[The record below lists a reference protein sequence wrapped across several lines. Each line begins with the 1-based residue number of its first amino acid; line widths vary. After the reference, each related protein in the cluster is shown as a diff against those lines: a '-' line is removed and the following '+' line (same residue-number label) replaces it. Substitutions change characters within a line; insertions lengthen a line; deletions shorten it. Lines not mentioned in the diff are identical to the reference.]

1 MKISKNKLNKV
12 AKITLIIGILF
23 FPADI
28 FAMKINEIMYDV
40 SGTDTG
46 REWIEIYNDTSAD
59 IDFSGWKILESAV
72 NHTVKLILGDS
83 IIPAGGYAII
93 ADNDQNFLVDN
104 PNFKGTLFDTVF
116 SLTNTGETLALI
128 NSSGTKI
135 NEINYTDSLG
145 AKGDGNS
152 LQLHEG
158 FLLSAIPTIS
168 AKNNTESS
176 TPQKLESNAT
186 TSQNTSVIT
195 ISSHSSPASIVEV
208 KEIPKFEIS
217 IGRERLASIKTPVIF
232 EAKTIEK
239 YGLNRIKYLWN
250 FGDGNQE
257 RNKKVEHYYKNEG
270 LYNVVLNAVS
280 GINHAVA
287 RTIVHVKKPN
297 IALEIKENGIEL
309 NNLDINELNVGLW
322 KLKSKDQNIEF
333 TFPQDTIIGPN
344 TKITFDK
351 ELFIKEGDLLAYENQ
366 SINLFFP
373 TGDLATKTSAIINE

>member
-59 IDFSGWKILESAV
+59 VDFSGWKILESAV
-72 NHTVKLILGDS
+72 NHTVKLILGNS

-93 ADNDQNFLVDN
+93 ADNDQNFLADN
-104 PNFKGTLFDTVF
+104 PTFSGILFDSVF

-208 KEIPKFEIS
+208 KEVPGFEIS

-322 KLKSKDQNIEF
+322 KLKSEDQNIEF
-333 TFPQDTIIGPN
+333 TFPLDTIIGPN

-351 ELFIKEGDLLAYENQ
+351 ELFIEEGDLWNYENQ
-366 SINLFFP
+366 SVNLFFP

>member
-23 FPADI
+23 FPEHI

-208 KEIPKFEIS
+208 KEVPGFEIS

-322 KLKSKDQNIEF
+322 KLKSEDQNIEF
-333 TFPQDTIIGPN
+333 TFPLDTIIGPN

-351 ELFIKEGDLLAYENQ
+351 ELFIEEGDLWNYENQ
-366 SINLFFP
+366 SVNLFFP